1 MNFNDFGID
10 SASLAGSL
18 ENRLAAARQAGF
30 TQVMISATDIVGHP
44 ESTAAAV
51 KAIRDSGLR
60 VTGLEALRDFEGL
73 TGKMHD
79 YKVDVAKS
87 MLDLCSR
94 IGGRLLLTEASSSIH
109 AAVDPE
115 IIARDLRKLAFL
127 ALPLGIRIAFKGLSW
142 SRTVKNFAMAAEIV
156 SLANCPNLGV
166 AVDAFD
172 VIAAGVPVEDLDA
185 VFSDQ
190 IFLVQL
196 SDFMLQ
202 EVRSTEEQATTAA
215 HFRVFP
221 GEGAHSEALAKFLVK
236 LEEIG
241 YLGDYSFD
249 VYNSDYLQMPSE
261 TIAARARCAADWLG
275 ETVLRRNLPVPN
287 MERLKRSAALKKY
300 APNRD

>member
-30 TQVMISATDIVGHP
+30 SHVMISATDIVGHP
-44 ESTAAAV
+44 SSTAAA
-51 KAIRDSGLR
+51 IRTITDSGLR
-60 VTGLEALRDFEGL
+60 VTGMEALRDFEGL

-87 MLDLCSR
+87 MLSLCSQ
-94 IGGRLLLTEASSSIH
+94 IGGRLLLTEASASVH
-109 AAVDPE
+109 ADTDPE
-115 IIARDLRKLAFL
+115 KIARDLRKLSLL
-127 ALPLGIRIAFKGLSW
+127 ALPMGIRIAFKGMSW
-142 SRTVKNFAMAAEIV
+142 SRTVKNFSSAAEII
-156 SLANCPNLGV
+156 SLANCPNLGL

-172 VIAAGVPVEDLDA
+172 VIAAGVPLEDLDL
-185 VFSDQ
+185 VFPQQ

-202 EVRSTEEQATTAA
+202 ETRSTEEEATTAA

-221 GEGAHSEALAKFLVK
+221 GEGAHSEELARFIVK

-241 YLGDYSFD
+241 YFGDYSFD
-249 VYNSDYLQMPSE
+249 VYNSDYLQMPAE
-261 TIAARARCAADWLG
+261 VIADRARRAADWLG
-275 ETVLRRNLPVPN
+275 ESVLRRTLPVPN
-287 MERLKRSAALKKY
+287 VHRLRLARNAA
-300 APNRD
+300 AT